1 MRRLLYN
8 AAFLSTFSDTLAW
21 FPRDKRTVQRLGS
34 IRGGASADGWS
45 NTPAS
50 SGVES
55 DDFDEAKGIMENEKN
70 LSFLNDSSDEGIPR
84 QEEQIYT
91 CSTEETPNDFSS
103 DFNITDEG
111 ANMEETSEEL
121 MAAEEVLG
129 FIDQDTEEEQR
140 EEQRYSSVLVEE
152 TETGNDFSTDL
163 DITGVEESVN
173 LNSLGTDNTNRVDDM
188 NEIIESDLDDD
199 DQVVF
204 REEDATTST
213 SFDTFEFDESVLR
226 AEEEMYSEKDIELD
240 ISDEFSSADPDN
252 ESLVGQ
258 TIEDGYEEFK
268 SDEDEDED
276 EDEGAIEEND
286 TAVADFD
293 QVGIVDFVHS
303 SEGDNEDKQMH
314 SEVDE
319 VEDDGTGNPVLISL
333 TQEDEEAIQ
342 AQEEAFNLH
351 SLGTDNTNRVDDM
364 NEIIESDLDDDDQ
377 VVFREE
383 DATTSTSFDTFEFDE
398 SVLRAE
404 EEMYSEKDIE
414 LDISDEFSSADPDNE
429 SLVGQTIEDGY
440 EEFKSDEDEDEDED
454 EGAIEENDTAVADF
468 DQVGIVD
475 FVHSSEG
482 DNEDKQM
489 HSEVD
494 EVEDDGT
501 GNPVLISLTQED
513 EEAIQAQEEAFP
525 DVHTDFNDETNSDAA
540 REEIQ
545 KTEDLESS
553 NDASDVYP
561 ITGCHDDGDI
571 DSSTP
576 DAIDLEDQEAIR
588 AQEEA
593 FPDVHT
599 DFTVGDNFEIDLI
612 DEVQQSGDH
621 DPNYPLCDVYI
632 PSLHDDDIHRNAPD
646 AVDPVYGEISVR
658 TSNNF
663 EGENDED
670 PYVDDNPVN
679 SDEDLYT
686 DAKPVDISDAYDSH
700 DDHST
705 RIFDGIDNDFHKE
718 VDDTQFDSYAHLTMD
733 ISENAQFQNE
743 HDQVKGR
750 NVEIAPPESPVPL
763 DMVLDKYQK
772 DILGPEN
779 FVVEK
784 NAESQNDSEH
794 LTIAHEE
801 EISVSKEDIDF
812 SDTTT
817 EISISDD
824 DTIFDTDIHRQSDDF
839 DAEFDVNDGMDMT
852 DFDPTGSDSA
862 AFVDRMDLADAYD
875 HDRDTEG
882 SDSGIIPITESMAKP
897 GNIISDE
904 TEDPEAPKNSSDTVP
919 QDEKNGIDDV
929 MNEVLCGELGYPSA
943 EVQSMKP
950 DVASVLVRKMFK
962 RPKNGLSSDYF
973 VDGVIPTEADKNNSA
988 VGSRPNTQN
997 RRRRFPSLQA
1007 FRKYDSQDKHQTLH
1021 RLGYSSPD
1029 IQGMKPGIAEVIVK
1043 RSFKRPKNA
1052 PEFFVGGFI
1061 PSDEKRIFGM
1071 CVKNVCL
1078 SALVLILV
1086 PILSMLRQDE
1096 SHDAFSTAND
1106 FKESRRSPI
1115 VPETSTISTTHNE
1128 FDVSVPSR

>member
-173 LNSLGTDNTNRVDDM
+173 LHSLGTDDTNRVDDM

-268 SDEDEDED
+268 S
-276 EDEGAIEEND
+276 
-286 TAVADFD
+286 
-293 QVGIVDFVHS
+293 
-303 SEGDNEDKQMH
+303 
-314 SEVDE
+314 
-319 VEDDGTGNPVLISL
+319 
-333 TQEDEEAIQ
+333 
-342 AQEEAFNLH
+342 
-351 SLGTDNTNRVDDM
+351 
-364 NEIIESDLDDDDQ
+364 
-377 VVFREE
+377 
-383 DATTSTSFDTFEFDE
+383 
-398 SVLRAE
+398 
-404 EEMYSEKDIE
+404 
-414 LDISDEFSSADPDNE
+414 
-429 SLVGQTIEDGY
+429 
-440 EEFKSDEDEDEDED
+440 DEDED

>member
-70 LSFLNDSSDEGIPR
+70 LSSLNDSSDEGIPR

-204 REEDATTST
+204 REEDATTSP
-213 SFDTFEFDESVLR
+213 SFDIFEFDESVLR

-240 ISDEFSSADPDN
+240 ASDEFSSADPDN

-268 SDEDEDED
+268 S
-276 EDEGAIEEND
+276 
-286 TAVADFD
+286 
-293 QVGIVDFVHS
+293 
-303 SEGDNEDKQMH
+303 
-314 SEVDE
+314 
-319 VEDDGTGNPVLISL
+319 
-333 TQEDEEAIQ
+333 
-342 AQEEAFNLH
+342 
-351 SLGTDNTNRVDDM
+351 
-364 NEIIESDLDDDDQ
+364 
-377 VVFREE
+377 
-383 DATTSTSFDTFEFDE
+383 
-398 SVLRAE
+398 
-404 EEMYSEKDIE
+404 
-414 LDISDEFSSADPDNE
+414 
-429 SLVGQTIEDGY
+429 
-440 EEFKSDEDEDEDED
+440 DEDEDED

-632 PSLHDDDIHRNAPD
+632 PSLHDDVIHRNAPD

>member
-70 LSFLNDSSDEGIPR
+70 LSSLNDSSDEGIPR

-204 REEDATTST
+204 REEDATTSP
-213 SFDTFEFDESVLR
+213 SFDIFEFDESVLR

-240 ISDEFSSADPDN
+240 ASDEFSSADPDN

-268 SDEDEDED
+268 SDEDED

-319 VEDDGTGNPVLISL
+319 VEDDGTS
-333 TQEDEEAIQ
+333 
-342 AQEEAFNLH
+342 
-351 SLGTDNTNRVDDM
+351 
-364 NEIIESDLDDDDQ
+364 
-377 VVFREE
+377 
-383 DATTSTSFDTFEFDE
+383 
-398 SVLRAE
+398 
-404 EEMYSEKDIE
+404 
-414 LDISDEFSSADPDNE
+414 
-429 SLVGQTIEDGY
+429 
-440 EEFKSDEDEDEDED
+440 
-454 EGAIEENDTAVADF
+454 
-468 DQVGIVD
+468 
-475 FVHSSEG
+475 
-482 DNEDKQM
+482 
-489 HSEVD
+489 
-494 EVEDDGT
+494 
-501 GNPVLISLTQED
+501 NPVLISLTQED

-632 PSLHDDDIHRNAPD
+632 PSLHDDVIHRNAPD

>member
-70 LSFLNDSSDEGIPR
+70 LSSLNDSSDEGIPR

-226 AEEEMYSEKDIELD
+226 AEEEMYSEKDNELD

-268 SDEDEDED
+268 SDEDED

-319 VEDDGTGNPVLISL
+319 VEDDGTS
-333 TQEDEEAIQ
+333 
-342 AQEEAFNLH
+342 
-351 SLGTDNTNRVDDM
+351 
-364 NEIIESDLDDDDQ
+364 
-377 VVFREE
+377 
-383 DATTSTSFDTFEFDE
+383 
-398 SVLRAE
+398 
-404 EEMYSEKDIE
+404 
-414 LDISDEFSSADPDNE
+414 
-429 SLVGQTIEDGY
+429 
-440 EEFKSDEDEDEDED
+440 
-454 EGAIEENDTAVADF
+454 
-468 DQVGIVD
+468 
-475 FVHSSEG
+475 
-482 DNEDKQM
+482 
-489 HSEVD
+489 
-494 EVEDDGT
+494 
-501 GNPVLISLTQED
+501 NPVLISLTQED

-632 PSLHDDDIHRNAPD
+632 PSLHDDVIHRNAPD

>member
-268 SDEDEDED
+268 SDEDEDE
-276 EDEGAIEEND
+276 GAIEEND

-319 VEDDGTGNPVLISL
+319 VEDDGTS
-333 TQEDEEAIQ
+333 
-342 AQEEAFNLH
+342 
-351 SLGTDNTNRVDDM
+351 
-364 NEIIESDLDDDDQ
+364 
-377 VVFREE
+377 
-383 DATTSTSFDTFEFDE
+383 
-398 SVLRAE
+398 
-404 EEMYSEKDIE
+404 
-414 LDISDEFSSADPDNE
+414 
-429 SLVGQTIEDGY
+429 
-440 EEFKSDEDEDEDED
+440 
-454 EGAIEENDTAVADF
+454 
-468 DQVGIVD
+468 
-475 FVHSSEG
+475 
-482 DNEDKQM
+482 
-489 HSEVD
+489 
-494 EVEDDGT
+494 
-501 GNPVLISLTQED
+501 NPVLISLTQED

-750 NVEIAPPESPVPL
+750 NVEIAPPESRVPL